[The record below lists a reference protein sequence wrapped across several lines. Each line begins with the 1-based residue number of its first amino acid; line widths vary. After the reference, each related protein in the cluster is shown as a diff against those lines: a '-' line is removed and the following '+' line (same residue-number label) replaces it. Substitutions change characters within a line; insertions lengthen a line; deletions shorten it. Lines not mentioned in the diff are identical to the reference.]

1 MGLAISADTRGEVIL
16 INEKFVR
23 TIVPFCQYE
32 VKTKSA
38 GWIRVVAMNKN
49 HAVERLYERGYEV
62 AQ

>member
-1 MGLAISADTRGEVIL
+1 MGLAMSADTQGEVIL

-38 GWIRVVAMNKN
+38 GWTRVCAMTKH
-49 HAVERLYERGYEV
+49 HAVERLHERGYEV